1 MDKEILSTNKAP
13 AAIGPYSQG
22 IAAGSFV
29 FVSGQLPI
37 CAATGSAVGI
47 AALPKGAKVEIEAIA
62 IR

>member
-1 MDKEILSTNKAP
+1 MKRSKYLFELQTPP

-37 CAATGSAVGI
+37 CAAVGI